1 MPAMPRP
8 AAALQRRDLRPD
20 LSQGGVLVGQQGLE
34 ALFQVSHGLAHS
46 FLNGCQRVEQDHARR
61 RVQSGGCAWR
71 DPATPS
77 GSGPAVP

>member
-61 RVQSGGCAWR
+61 RV
-71 DPATPS
+71 
-77 GSGPAVP
+77 